1 MHDVIVA
8 GAGPA
13 GNVAAYRLAGMGYD
27 VAVLDWRLTPGD
39 KLCTGIVGTECLERY
54 PADDADIFK
63 GARSASVVAPSGK
76 SHRIVKDTPQA
87 YIIDRVAYVS
97 SLARRAA
104 EAGADYSLGENIV
117 GIERSSSGVTVS
129 TTGTAG
135 GRRHRAR
142 VIIIASGFASPLL
155 RMVGLGDRAGAEYM
169 RCGQA
174 EVEPDGLEDTEVYL
188 GSGIA
193 PGSFGWMVP
202 LSGSRALVGLVSRGR
217 LNGHMAAFMSGLE
230 SNGKLTSVIEGPKRW
245 GLPIRPV
252 RKTFGDRV
260 LVAGDAAGFVK
271 PTSGGGI
278 YYALLSGEVAADT
291 VHSASMAD
299 DFSARQLKRYETG
312 WKAIFEREL
321 RIGYYARLLYET
333 LDDDQIERLLDGF
346 LGTDLPRDF
355 SFDWHSGLILKA
367 ICHRKLGA
375 LIKSFGP
382 MVGPLLSRLGGLR
395 AGNRSATAA

>member
-27 VAVLDWRLTPGD
+27 VAVLDWRQTPGD
-39 KLCTGIVGTECLERY
+39 KLCTGIVGRECLERY
-54 PADDADIFK
+54 PPDDADILE
-63 GARSASVVAPSGK
+63 GARSATVVAPSGK
-76 SHRIVKDTPQA
+76 SHRIVQETPQA

-104 EAGADYSLGENIV
+104 EAGAAYGLGENIV
-117 GIERSSSGVTVS
+117 GIERSSSAVTVS
-129 TTGTAG
+129 TTPG
-135 GRRHRAR
+135 GRQHRAR
-142 VIIIASGFASPLL
+142 VLIIASGFASPLL

-169 RCGQA
+169 LGCQA
-174 EVEPDGLEDTEVYL
+174 EVQTDGLEDTEVYL
-188 GSGIA
+188 GSRIA
-193 PGSFGWMVP
+193 PGSFGWLVP
-202 LSGSRALVGLVSRGR
+202 ISPSRALVGLVSRGR
-217 LNGHMAAFMSGLE
+217 LNGHMTAFMSGLE
-230 SNGKLTSVIEGPKRW
+230 ANGKFRSVIEAPKRW

-291 VHSASMAD
+291 VHSARLAD
-299 DFSARQLKRYETG
+299 DFSARELKRYETA
-312 WKAIFEREL
+312 WKAVFLREL
-321 RIGYYARLLYET
+321 RIGYYARLLYES
-333 LDDDQIERLLDGF
+333 LEDDQIERLLDGF
-346 LGTDLPRDF
+346 LGTDLSRDF
-355 SFDWHSGLILKA
+355 AFDWHSGLILKA
-367 ICHRKLGA
+367 ISHQKLGA

-382 MVGPLLSRLGGLR
+382 MVGPLLSRLGVLR
-395 AGNRSATAA
+395 AGSGSATAA